1 MERRRWLN
9 QGQPQTLVIAC
20 FLLYINAAFAV
31 LSLLRA
37 GSSSISLGGWGAA
50 YFTITIGGGILGGY
64 GIANERKWGYFL
76 ALFTAFAPFALALLA
91 GANPF
96 GVDAITL
103 LFEIALV
110 ALLLHTQSREYEK
123 VWFK

>member
-20 FLLYINAAFAV
+20 FLLYFNAIFN
-31 LSLLRA
+31 LLVGLGTSFSGVRA
-37 GSSSISLGGWGAA
+37 IDLAPILAGALGA
-50 YFTITIGGGILGGY
+50 Y
-64 GIANERKWGYFL
+64 GIANERRWGYYLAIVVAFL
-76 ALFTAFAPFALALLA
+76 PFVIAAVYNSNH
-91 GANPF
+91 NPF
-96 GVDAITL
+96 GGAPPLTL
-103 LFEIALV
+103 VFEIALV

>member
-9 QGQPQTLVIAC
+9 QSQPQTLVIAC

-31 LSLLRA
+31 LNLLRA
-37 GSSSISLGGWGAA
+37 GSSTISLGGWGTA
-50 YFTITIGGGILGGY
+50 YFVVTIGGGVAGGF
-64 GIANERKWGYFL
+64 GVANERKWGYFL
-76 ALFTAFAPFALALLA
+76 AVVTSFAPFVLALLA

-96 GVDAITL
+96 GVDVITL

-110 ALLLHTQSREYEK
+110 ALLLHPQSREYQK

>member
-20 FLLYINAAFAV
+20 FLLYFNAAFA
-31 LSLLRA
+31 LLIA
-37 GSSSISLGGWGAA
+37 LGSSFSGVRGYDLLPIAAGVLGA
-50 YFTITIGGGILGGY
+50 Y
-64 GIANERKWGYFL
+64 GIANERRWGYYL
-76 ALFTAFAPFALALLA
+76 AVAVAFVPFVLGALINKNH
-91 GANPF
+91 NPF
-96 GVDAITL
+96 GGAPPITL

>member
-9 QGQPQTLVIAC
+9 QGQPQTLIIAC

-37 GSSSISLGGWGAA
+37 GSGISLGGWGAA
-50 YFTITIGGGILGGY
+50 FYVITIGGGILGGF
-64 GIANERKWGYFL
+64 GVANERKWGYFL
-76 ALFTAFAPFALALLA
+76 AIFTAFAPFILALLA

-110 ALLLHTQSREYEK
+110 ALLLHTQSREYQK
-123 VWFK
+123 VWFR

>member
-20 FLLYINAAFAV
+20 FLLYFNAAFTVLIALGTSFSGVRAV
-31 LSLLRA
+31 DLLPVLA
-37 GSSSISLGGWGAA
+37 GVLGA
-50 YFTITIGGGILGGY
+50 Y
-64 GIANERKWGYFL
+64 GIANERRWGYYLAIAVAFL
-76 ALFTAFAPFALALLA
+76 PFVLAALINSNH
-91 GANPF
+91 NPF
-96 GVDAITL
+96 GGAAPLTL
-103 LFEIALV
+103 VFEIALV